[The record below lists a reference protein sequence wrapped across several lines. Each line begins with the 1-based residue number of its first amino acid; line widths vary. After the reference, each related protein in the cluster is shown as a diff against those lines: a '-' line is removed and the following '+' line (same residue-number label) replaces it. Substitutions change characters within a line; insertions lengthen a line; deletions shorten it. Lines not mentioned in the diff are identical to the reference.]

1 MANSV
6 RDLFD
11 CVRNHAA
18 HSPDLAVVCEPK
30 LARRLEALQISDD
43 HDRRL
48 AVRGVSVFDEAA
60 GGAYF
65 LFDDPDGAALRAL
78 RLGAIA
84 GEKLLAALCRRGDC
98 VQYHISRRRGLK
110 KFSDYFDL
118 RGSRSHR

>member
-1 MANSV
+1 MANTV

-11 CVRNHAA
+11 RLRNLSAY
-18 HSPDLAVVCEPK
+18 SPDLAVVCEPK
-30 LARRLEALQISDD
+30 LARRLAAHQISDD
-43 HDRRL
+43 RDCRL
-48 AVRGVSVFDEAA
+48 AVRGVSVFDEVA
-60 GGAYF
+60 GGAHV

-84 GEKLLAALCRRGDC
+84 GEKRLAALCRGGDC

-118 RGSRSHR
+118 RRSRSPR